1 MKANIY
7 VNWNDE
13 IVCSEKEYEERLEER
28 AADYKEEMD
37 ALNEF
42 LCDVKDMGKAEIFN
56 LTSEQKEFVNT
67 EFVAWCKRRAEEDM
81 EEEWDRIELD
91 L

>member
-13 IVCSEKEYEERLEER
+13 IVCSEKDYKERLEER
-28 AADYKEEMD
+28 AADYKEEME
-37 ALNEF
+37 ALNDF
-42 LCDVKDMGKAEIFN
+42 LCNFKGLTQAEIFN
-56 LTSEQKEFVNT
+56 LTPEQKEFVNA
-67 EFVAWCKRRAEEDM
+67 EFVTWCKCRAEEDM
-81 EEEWDRIELD
+81 EEEWDKTELD